1 MIFNMGVGGANA
13 KTIFEPVC
21 HVRILYVLCGIMEVV
36 SDITLI
42 KGGFMIKIMSKLE
55 KLVGLI

>member
-1 MIFNMGVGGANA
+1 MGVGGANA